1 MTQKP
6 SSTPT
11 RFHSDA
17 DRIPPLKD
25 CPASAHLSFPLWVRG
40 HKVGSGKLYVH
51 VARSS
56 LLQQTQPKRYI
67 RYQRGHILGGFFFFC
82 LLLLPRG
89 TCRIR
94 TFTRGLIGAKDTVDT
109 FCRSLTH
116 SRTSWCMEMLLGGFL
131 CRLLRS
137 ASGYPSQWIHS
148 ERQRRTNNGSVLELR
163 TRLIDA
169 KARSNAEASQGV
181 FHDGVWNSPPG
192 ASAGPQRNVL
202 KQHMCPKVKWW
213 RRTDAV
219 K

>member
-94 TFTRGLIGAKDTVDT
+94 TFTRGLIGAKDTPSAAASRILERVGAWKCYLVAFFAD
-109 FCRSLTH
+109 CSDQPPGTH
-116 SRTSWCMEMLLGGFL
+116 P
-131 CRLLRS
+131 
-137 ASGYPSQWIHS
+137 SGYTQSGSGGPTMDPSLSCAQ
-148 ERQRRTNNGSVLELR
+148 
-163 TRLIDA
+163 D
-169 KARSNAEASQGV
+169 
-181 FHDGVWNSPPG
+181 
-192 ASAGPQRNVL
+192 
-202 KQHMCPKVKWW
+202 
-213 RRTDAV
+213 
-219 K
+219 